1 VLADRVARRYAPA
14 VHGTA
19 LATFLG
25 WYFVGGATASQA
37 LVIACAVLIITCPCA
52 LALAVPVV
60 QVIATGGLFRSGILL
75 KSATALERLAEIDT
89 VVFDKTGTLT
99 EPNLVLVREGVDPVT
114 LRDAASLAAHSRHP
128 LARAVVAANGG
139 AAAVEDVEE
148 HPGLGLSGAGM
159 RLGSAAFAGVSFST
173 CPGTVRPAHSS
184 EQADAAKPRIRGLN
198 GRQSGPEL
206 WFRAAGREPVR
217 FTFEEKPR
225 IDAAETIARLRRMG
239 LRVRLLSGDRV
250 ISVARVATAVGID
263 DWRAECSP
271 VEKVTLLR
279 RMGGRVLMVGDGLN
293 DGPCLAEAHVSA
305 SPATAADIS
314 QTLADAVFQGAGLA
328 AVADLIQTA
337 RQGRRIMRGN
347 IALSIVYN
355 LAMVPLAVVGLVTP
369 WLAAAAMSG
378 SSLLVIG
385 NSFRVRA

>member
-1 VLADRVARRYAPA
+1 
-14 VHGTA
+14 
-19 LATFLG
+19 
-25 WYFVGGATASQA
+25 
-37 LVIACAVLIITCPCA
+37 
-52 LALAVPVV
+52 
-60 QVIATGGLFRSGILL
+60 
-75 KSATALERLAEIDT
+75 
-89 VVFDKTGTLT
+89 
-99 EPNLVLVREGVDPVT
+99 
-114 LRDAASLAAHSRHP
+114 
-128 LARAVVAANGG
+128 
-139 AAAVEDVEE
+139 
-148 HPGLGLSGAGM
+148 
-159 RLGSAAFAGVSFST
+159 
-173 CPGTVRPAHSS
+173 
-184 EQADAAKPRIRGLN
+184 
-198 GRQSGPEL
+198 
-206 WFRAAGREPVR
+206 
-217 FTFEEKPR
+217 
-225 IDAAETIARLRRMG
+225 
-239 LRVRLLSGDRV
+239 V

-337 RQGRRIMRGN
+337 RQGRRIMRAN